1 MPIFEYC
8 CEECGKKFEK
18 LIYRDSEEAELVCPD
33 CGKQHLHRELSTFAA
48 HTGGHAA
55 DSGPRCPSSGG
66 MCPTPG
72 ACGMN

>member
-18 LIYRDSEEAELVCPD
+18 LIYRDADEAELACPE

-48 HTGGHAA
+48 HTGGTSS
-55 DSGPRCPSSGG
+55 DSLPRCPSGG

>member
-8 CEECGKKFEK
+8 CDECGKKFEK

-48 HTGGHAA
+48 HAGGSTA
-55 DSGPRCPSSGG
+55 DRAPRCPSGG

>member
-48 HTGGHAA
+48 HTSGHSA
-55 DSGPRCPSSGG
+55 DSGPRCPSGG